1 MSLVARRSDRTRR
14 FFGIRECWRND
25 KEEIV
30 IFRAY
35 RGRDDVLLP
44 EIVVARYGVE
54 LKHEIVLIDLCDNCI
69 KLKLKKWE
77 NKIWIPSG
85 EVDKLFS
92 FYKFKSVVKIGL
104 MHVTSVIFFVAPVDR
119 RSKPIYM
126 DFYAFHY
133 VKDIVDISLLKLIQ
147 DELGLNYFDGLD
159 DVSYGIK
166 DNEMHGNM
174 KSSGVQRIQ
183 KNTSNETTIKKRCVA
198 EHHSKRL
205 TEYDM
210 KADRFYICCE
220 FARLLLKSG
229 GLEQWKFTVKGSK
242 ITKTFAMHVLKSKGR
257 NREYKIGPKWKDF
270 VKMHKLRPGYL
281 CVFRSDSN
289 KNHLVQG
296 KLYVGGSPLSMATV
310 RPLSENG
317 PGMATNNSSLYNK
330 DFDLSKWRLRDTRS
344 FYGRME
350 VVVSLAFIEASLG
363 VKRQVV
369 MCFWRLTLVCDVFLA
384 FYSRMQH
391 GTGIECRFASSKLK

>member
-1 MSLVARRSDRTRR
+1 MEVAVLKIRVVVVVALHDRYHFSPGSTICSTVAVRLYVSHLCSSIAGVSLIPQTSISIALESYRGLKSQLLFIRR

-289 KNHLVQG
+289 KNHLVQ
-296 KLYVGGSPLSMATV
+296 VSVV
-310 RPLSENG
+310 RN
-317 PGMATNNSSLYNK
+317 
-330 DFDLSKWRLRDTRS
+330 
-344 FYGRME
+344 
-350 VVVSLAFIEASLG
+350 
-363 VKRQVV
+363 
-369 MCFWRLTLVCDVFLA
+369 
-384 FYSRMQH
+384 
-391 GTGIECRFASSKLK
+391 